1 MDALARLLDAPRGR
15 DAYLLRASLT
25 PPWSVRLADESPLGL
40 IAILRGSAWVEG
52 DEGAPLELRAGDVAI
67 ARGPAAVTVSDEP
80 GVSPDVVILPGM
92 RVESPEGR
100 DVDDEWS
107 LGLRSW
113 GNDRDGETV
122 MLMGCYQVR
131 GEVTQRLL
139 SALPPVIHVRAPDFD
154 TPFISILADEI
165 VRDAPGQS
173 AVLDRLF
180 DVLLVAVLRAWVT
193 HAEPERAGLYGA
205 QSDRIIGHALRLL
218 HDDPAYPWTIAE
230 LAARVRVS
238 RAALALRFSKLVGE
252 PPMTYLTGWRLALA
266 ADRLLQPNTT
276 IEAVAREVGY
286 SSGFALSTA
295 FKRERGMSPKEHRA
309 RSLTS

>member
-15 DAYLLRASLT
+15 DAYLLRATLR

-40 IAILRGSAWVEG
+40 IAIVRGSAWVEG
-52 DEGAPLELRAGDVAI
+52 DDGTTLELHAGDVTV
-67 ARGPAAVTVSDEP
+67 ARGPAAVVVSYEP
-80 GVSPDVVILPGM
+80 GVEPDVVVLPGM
-92 RVESPEGR
+92 RVESPDGH

-107 LGLRSW
+107 LGLRAW
-113 GNDRDGETV
+113 GNDPDGSTM

-139 SALPPVIHVRAPDFD
+139 SALPPVIHVRGADSD
-154 TPFISILADEI
+154 SPFINILADEI
-165 VRDAPGQS
+165 MRDAPGQS

-180 DVLLVAVLRAWVT
+180 DVLLVDVLRAWVT
-193 HAEPERAGLYGA
+193 QEGSERAGLYGA
-205 QSDRIIGHALRLL
+205 QSDRIVGQALLLL
-218 HDDPAYPWTIAE
+218 HDDPAHPWTIAE

-238 RAALALRFSKLVGE
+238 RAALAQRFSKLVGE
-252 PPMTYLTGWRLALA
+252 PPMTYLSGWRLALA
-266 ADRLLQPNTT
+266 ADRLLQPNIT

-309 RSLTS
+309 RSLLS